1 MTRIVV
7 APASFKGGCRAAEAS
22 DALAE
27 GLKIVAPDVDVA
39 RVPVADGGEG
49 TLDAILAATAA
60 TRHGAVVSDPLGRP
74 IEAAFGLLPSG
85 IAIIELAQASGYERL
100 RDDERDP
107 ERTSTRGT
115 GELIRA
121 ALDRGARRLLLTV
134 GGSAT
139 NDGGMGLLAALGVR
153 FLTADGR
160 ELDGRGLDMARVARI
175 DLSTVDPRLPEVPIE
190 IACDV
195 DSPLVGPRGAAR
207 VFGPQ
212 KGAAPDAVE
221 RLERGLVS
229 LAARF
234 CEATGVDVRELAGA
248 GAAGGAAGGAVAI
261 LKAAIRPGA
270 PMILE
275 TLDFEA
281 HLVDAAL
288 CITGEGRIDT
298 QTATGKA
305 PAAVAAMCRGAG
317 VACVAVCGELT
328 LEPAALRALGFS
340 AAIPINRTTRSL
352 DERLAATRGELVAAG
367 AAIGGLWFAGHGET
381 DS

>member
-1 MTRIVV
+1 VTRIVV
-7 APASFKGGCRAAEAS
+7 APASFKGGCRAAQAA

-60 TRHGAVVSDPLGRP
+60 TRHRAVVSDPLGRP
-74 IEAAFGLLPSG
+74 IEAAFGLLPNG
-85 IAIIELAQASGYERL
+85 MAIIELAEASGYERL
-100 RDDERDP
+100 RDDERNP

-221 RLERGLVS
+221 RLEQGLVN
-229 LAARF
+229 LAARC
-234 CEATGVDVRELAGA
+234 CEATDVDVRELAGA

-261 LKAAIRPGA
+261 LKAVIRPGA

-281 HLVDAAL
+281 HLADAAL

-305 PAAVAAMCRGAG
+305 PAAVAATCRAAG
-317 VACVAVCGELT
+317 VACVAVCGELA

-367 AAIGGLWFAGHGET
+367 AAIGGLWFAGRGELNF
-381 DS
+381 